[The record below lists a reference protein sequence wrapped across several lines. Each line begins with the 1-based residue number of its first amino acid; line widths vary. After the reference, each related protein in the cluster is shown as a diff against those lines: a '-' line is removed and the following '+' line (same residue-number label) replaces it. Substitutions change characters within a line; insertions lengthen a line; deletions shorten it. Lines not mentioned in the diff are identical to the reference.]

1 MLSILFNILMMIFPT
16 EVSLTFTLFIICKN
30 VSGSKNLSSDEF
42 KIIKCREIKLDS
54 DNVFIGP
61 YTTLLKRNTEIF
73 KATKM

>member
-1 MLSILFNILMMIFPT
+1 M
-16 EVSLTFTLFIICKN
+16 
-30 VSGSKNLSSDEF
+30 NLIK

-54 DNVFIGP
+54 DNVFIGL

>member
-1 MLSILFNILMMIFPT
+1 M
-16 EVSLTFTLFIICKN
+16 
-30 VSGSKNLSSDEF
+30 NLIK

-54 DNVFIGP
+54 DNVFLGP